1 MIEKLIRL
9 ENIGVFENALPNGR
23 PIELARCIVIYG
35 GNGRGKTTLSHLFR
49 SLCTGDCNCLRPRAT
64 IGGSGT
70 PSAKLR
76 ISGSCY
82 LLNNYTWRPSRVDI
96 EIYDADFVS
105 RNVHSGSGVTAE
117 HRSNLCRFVLGEKA
131 VKLAEKVDSLN
142 DEVKE
147 AHKAIT
153 SVETALQSVVG
164 KHMEIDQFLGLSD
177 DPDIEA
183 NIIEAQKLVDAA
195 ADAADILEHP
205 KLASIEIPRVPTA
218 TDVASLVETI
228 EALSAD
234 VVAMVRQHMSEH
246 LGDDSEAWLRTGV
259 EYLEDDICPFCGQ
272 DTKGLRLLDAFRVY
286 FGKAYEALVSR
297 VETEAQA
304 LAKLYSE
311 LKLSNIRTALAENT
325 TMREY
330 WSKYATVEEAIPRT
344 LGELDAL
351 WRQVTEK
358 LLPLFAE
365 KLGNPSEPVSFEN
378 PLSELGKLHA
388 AAMTAVTSYN
398 QRVDRINKAVAEC
411 KDKLSTGDADTHAV
425 ALRQLQLQKRRWE
438 KGVAAQCKTV
448 QQTRKLKKER
458 EDAKETAKKNLE
470 KHLREFAESYTETL
484 NEFLTKCGVAFRIES
499 IKPTFGGGDA
509 RSDYEIELFGKTF
522 SASAKPSHEPHFD
535 TALSEGDK
543 RTLAFAFFLARMQ
556 RDADIKDKTVVLDD
570 PVASLDHHRRWCTI
584 ETIVELSKKCGQL
597 IVMTHDPHFACDTS
611 ETLTQAGMA
620 KGGNL
625 LTLALQRSGP

>member
-9 ENIGVFENALPNGR
+9 KHIGVFENALPDG

-35 GNGRGKTTLSHLFR
+35 ENGRGKTTLSHLLR
-49 SLCTGDCNCLRPRAT
+49 SLCTGDCNCLKPRAT

-70 PSAKLR
+70 PSAELL
-76 ISGSCY
+76 ISGSHY
-82 LLNNYTWRPSRVDI
+82 SLKNYTWKPPWVDI

-117 HRSNLCRFVLGEKA
+117 HRSNLCRFVLGEEA
-131 VKLAEKVDSLN
+131 VGLADKVDSLN

-147 AHKAIT
+147 ANKAIADAEMT
-153 SVETALQSVVG
+153 LQSVVG
-164 KHMEIDQFLGLSD
+164 KYMEIDQFLGLSD
-177 DPDIEA
+177 DPEIEA
-183 NIIEAQKLVDAA
+183 KISEAQKLVSAA
-195 ADAADILEHP
+195 ADAADILKHSE
-205 KLASIEIPRVPTA
+205 LASIEIPRVPTA
-218 TDVASLVETI
+218 ADIASLAETI
-228 EALSAD
+228 ETLSAEA
-234 VVAMVRQHMSEH
+234 VTMIRQHMSEH
-246 LGDDSEAWLRTGV
+246 LGDGSEAWLRTGM
-259 EYLEDDICPFCGQ
+259 EYMEGDICPFCGQ